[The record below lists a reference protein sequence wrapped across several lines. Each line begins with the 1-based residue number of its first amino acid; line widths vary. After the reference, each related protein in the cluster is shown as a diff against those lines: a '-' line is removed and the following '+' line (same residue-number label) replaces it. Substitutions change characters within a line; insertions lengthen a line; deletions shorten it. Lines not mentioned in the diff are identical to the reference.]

1 MITDTSIKDNQLMTT
16 IAVGENIKDP
26 LSRFAESWSRNETV
40 SFIVPGYIHFLF
52 LPFFF
57 FFFLPFFL
65 PREIPPLAWSYVFLR
80 RLKSKPRSTINIFPL
95 SFPETSRHFFPP
107 LRFHI
112 FLLPFLFFF
121 LPPLPHYSF
130 FFFFKSQRIDH
141 GNYLQKDRNSSSISV
156 ILKRVRVYIY
166 MCCQGHYSE
175 QLFPHTCYHRSVLVS
190 QICLQTTFVEFT
202 L

>member
-121 LPPLPHYSF
+121 PPPLPHYSF
-130 FFFFKSQRIDH
+130 FSSFSSNRNVSIMVITCKRIEIPRRFQWSW
-141 GNYLQKDRNSSSISV
+141 NACMC
-156 ILKRVRVYIY
+156 IY
-166 MCCQGHYSE
+166 MCVVKVII
-175 QLFPHTCYHRSVLVS
+175 LNNFFPIRVTIGRY
-190 QICLQTTFVEFT
+190 
-202 L
+202 

>member
-26 LSRFAESWSRNETV
+26 LFQFAESWSRNETV

-57 FFFLPFFL
+57 PFFL
-65 PREIPPLAWSYVFLR
+65 PRDIPPLAWSYVFLR

-112 FLLPFLFFF
+112 FPLPFLFFSF
-121 LPPLPHYSF
+121 LPLPHYF
-130 FFFFKSQRIDH
+130 FF
-141 GNYLQKDRNSSSISV
+141 SSSSNRNVSIMV
-156 ILKRVRVYIY
+156 IGCKRIRIPRRFQWSWNVYV
-166 MCCQGHYSE
+166 SRS
-175 QLFPHTCYHRSVLVS
+175 LFWTTFPHTCYHRSVLVFE
-190 QICLQTTFVEFT
+190 ICLHTTFVQFT